1 MNTPLRS
8 IPRVLLLVAP
18 LAVCVTLGPTRWARG
33 QAELDQQ
40 QIYRFDPVAEQ
51 FVVAPAEQQRVG
63 YVYRRFNPHS
73 ARWIWCL
80 YKGGGQFSFALGEGT
95 IQPAQR
101 LDQNLTVGE
110 AKKAIRRINPALA
123 DAIKDRAGRVFV
135 RLNRQDRWELYG
147 PFGLPSVFDRA
158 TGRRWEDHAGQYVP
172 VSHTTGYH
180 WRVQNGRYVPA
191 TVSYSSYG
199 CDCGS
204 SRGY

>member
-1 MNTPLRS
+1 M
-8 IPRVLLLVAP
+8 
-18 LAVCVTLGPTRWARG
+18 ARG
-33 QAELDQQ
+33 QTDLDQQ
-40 QIYRFDPVAEQ
+40 QVYRFDPIAEQ
-51 FVVAPAEQQRVG
+51 FVVTPAEEQRVG
-63 YVYRRFNPHS
+63 YVYRRFNPRL

-80 YKGGGQFSFALGEGT
+80 YEGDGQFSFALGEGT

-101 LDQNLTVGE
+101 LDHKLTVGE

-123 DAIKDRAGRVFV
+123 DAIKDRAGLVFV
-135 RLNRQDRWELYG
+135 RLNRLDRWELYG
-147 PFGLPSVFDRA
+147 PFGLPSVFDVE